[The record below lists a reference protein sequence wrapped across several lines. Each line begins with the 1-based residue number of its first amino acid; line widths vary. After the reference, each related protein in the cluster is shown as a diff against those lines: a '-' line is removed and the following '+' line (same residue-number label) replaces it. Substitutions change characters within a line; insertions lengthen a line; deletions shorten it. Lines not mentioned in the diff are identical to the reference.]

1 MAVKTKSKRLFL
13 ALLLPDEMISFLVSL
28 VKKLPGRSLPPDNFH
43 LTLFFFGQASSQ
55 EEEKIKKVLSGA
67 VLKEKPLTFSFADL
81 SFFPGCGR
89 PRGIWVKVGGRD
101 KERLFSFHQRLGEEF
116 LARNIGFDQKPF
128 LPHITLTRF
137 SRKEEV
143 FKKSLPKVSVKE
155 FTASSLGLFES
166 RLSKKGADYF
176 LIKEVKLESGA

>member
-1 MAVKTKSKRLFL
+1 MAGKIKNKRLFL
-13 ALLLPDEMISFLVSL
+13 ALLLPEEIISFLVSL
-28 VKKLPGRSLPPDNFH
+28 VKKLPGRPLPPDNFH
-43 LTLFFFGQASSQ
+43 LTLFFFGQVLIQ
-55 EEEKIKKVLSGA
+55 EEEKIKGALSGA
-67 VLKEKPLTFSFADL
+67 VLREKPFTLSFADL

-101 KERLFSFHQRLGEEF
+101 EERLFSFRQRLGEEF

-128 LPHITLTRF
+128 LPHLTLTRF
-137 SRKEEV
+137 SKKEKI
-143 FKKSLPKVSVKE
+143 FKESLPKVSVKE

-176 LIKEVKLESGA
+176 LIREENLKF